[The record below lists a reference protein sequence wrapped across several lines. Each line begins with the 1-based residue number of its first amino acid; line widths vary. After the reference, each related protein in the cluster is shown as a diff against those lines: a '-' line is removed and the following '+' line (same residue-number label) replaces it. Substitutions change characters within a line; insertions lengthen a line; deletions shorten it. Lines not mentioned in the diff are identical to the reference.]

1 MERRNYFLIILIAL
15 SAIGLAGCAAYF
27 SVTGLSKLFAGA
39 MMEVIIMA
47 GFLEFAKLVTA
58 SFIHRRW
65 NQISRFMK
73 IQFTS
78 AVVILMLITS
88 AGIYGFLSNAYSLTS
103 NELEKNN
110 QKIGLVELEIE
121 QKEDNIVGVEGLIS
135 NKRNR
140 VDNLN
145 EQISNQQI
153 TIDSLYGRRHYTSA
167 RKIESQM
174 ERNNG
179 EVLKL
184 NSEIDSLSGVIN
196 DYRTEINDKSI
207 NIIELKNTDV
217 NAELGPLIYISN
229 LTGKPI
235 DDVINWY
242 ILALIFVFDPLA
254 VGLVLALNIELKR
267 GGKRDKKQPKKEEPK
282 VDKVEK
288 KVETAKKKSENE
300 EIKVEESRGEIDKK
314 PIKKEYVIDN
324 KEPLEEEK
332 PKEVEVKSEEKVVED
347 KVKEEPKKESHKAKI
362 TKEDI
367 EKARQKNRGFS
378 KPIPPNKKERGGNI
392 NRV

>member
-15 SAIGLAGCAAYF
+15 SAIGLAGSAAYF
-27 SVTGLSKLFAGA
+27 SVSGLSKLFAGA

-47 GFLEFAKLVTA
+47 SFLEFAKLVTA

-65 NQISRFMK
+65 NEISRFMK
-73 IQFTS
+73 FQFTS
-78 AVVILMLITS
+78 AVIILMIITS

-110 QKIGLVELEIE
+110 QKIGLVELEIS
-121 QKEDNIVGVEGLIS
+121 QKEDNIVGVEDLIS
-135 NKRNR
+135 NKKSRI
-140 VDNLN
+140 DKLN
-145 EQISNQQI
+145 EQIGNQQT

-174 ERNNG
+174 ERNNN
-179 EVLKL
+179 EVLTL

-196 DYRTEINDKSI
+196 TYRGEINDKNI

-254 VGLVLALNIELKR
+254 VGLVLALNVELKR
-267 GGKRDKKQPKKEEPK
+267 GR
-282 VDKVEK
+282 
-288 KVETAKKKSENE
+288 
-300 EIKVEESRGEIDKK
+300 
-314 PIKKEYVIDN
+314 
-324 KEPLEEEK
+324 
-332 PKEVEVKSEEKVVED
+332 
-347 KVKEEPKKESHKAKI
+347 
-362 TKEDI
+362 
-367 EKARQKNRGFS
+367 KN
-378 KPIPPNKKERGGNI
+378 NKKNKKRK
-392 NRV
+392 